1 MEKKIVLT
9 MQPSKDIDIV
19 VNDHDGM
26 TIGKDQRTV
35 RADDIYNLL
44 AYSRGDIFCVESVNT
59 EGKDG
64 PVLQF
69 FTELFQEIIN
79 RLNKLSENNND
90 GQDEDDGEDDG
101 VNTFFSEAT
110 PTSVTDD
117 EELPF

>member
-69 FTELFQEIIN
+69 FTELFQEIIAN
-79 RLNKLSENNND
+79 F
-90 GQDEDDGEDDG
+90 
-101 VNTFFSEAT
+101 NTIFSFQGAANVIGSSFCQRIIAERRYLLT
-110 PTSVTDD
+110 PISYHIKRQR
-117 EELPF
+117 